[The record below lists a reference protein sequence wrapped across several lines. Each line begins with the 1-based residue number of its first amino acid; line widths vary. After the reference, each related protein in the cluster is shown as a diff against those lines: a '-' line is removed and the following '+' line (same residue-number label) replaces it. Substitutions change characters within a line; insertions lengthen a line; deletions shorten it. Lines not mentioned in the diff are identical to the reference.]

1 MIERN
6 KRLERGS
13 LFSWSPEINASARRL
28 LRQDLKP
35 VDHIM
40 VEFAVS
46 VAGESR
52 LPPHSGSGNARST
65 DVC

>member
-6 KRLERGS
+6 KRVDRGS

-35 VDHIM
+35 VDLIM

-46 VAGESR
+46 VTSDSQLSLHNSSWNTR
-52 LPPHSGSGNARST
+52 VT